1 MKQWGIFCLYEELNE
16 TRELIEDTGLTIFE
30 CRKLSGFEKVMYLG
44 IEYVSSDMWIIM
56 FEASYEQYETIIS
69 RNQMIKVF

>member
-1 MKQWGIFCLYEELNE
+1 MKQWGIFCTEGELNE
-16 TRELIEDTGLTIFE
+16 TRELIKDAKLTIFE

-44 IEYVSSDMWIIM
+44 VEQASSDIWIVM
-56 FEASYEQYETIIS
+56 FEATDDQYETIIS